1 MPTVGADMTHEDLK
15 AKFSK
20 LGLDL
25 EGHGGGGEGYV
36 EWLYNDVVGNGLQSY
51 LAIALLLAFTLAWNT
66 WRWRV
71 REAKWKAQKGERD
84 DYFNADEAA
93 KAWGGG
99 VKGALDDDEIENKLK
114 AKFFLTPEQAGG
126 KTDLYHW
133 EQTETEIECYVKL
146 PKGVKGVKDEDGGV
160 RVKISENYL
169 EAGYMINGGMEKI
182 VFDGKLFAGVVED
195 ESCWSI
201 SDDTLWIMLK
211 KKEAT
216 SGKGHWNCVVTNDGH
231 TIDVEQFGP
240 IIEYVEDPHGGEEQ
254 AGKKR

>member
-1 MPTVGADMTHEDLK
+1 MTHEDLK

-114 AKFFLTPEQAGG
+114 AK
-126 KTDLYHW
+126 
-133 EQTETEIECYVKL
+133 
-146 PKGVKGVKDEDGGV
+146 
-160 RVKISENYL
+160 
-169 EAGYMINGGMEKI
+169 
-182 VFDGKLFAGVVED
+182 
-195 ESCWSI
+195 
-201 SDDTLWIMLK
+201 
-211 KKEAT
+211 
-216 SGKGHWNCVVTNDGH
+216 
-231 TIDVEQFGP
+231 
-240 IIEYVEDPHGGEEQ
+240 
-254 AGKKR
+254 